1 MRVILLADVKKQGK
15 KNDIIEVKDGYG
27 TYLINNKLAV
37 LETKGSSKVLK
48 KQTEEAALEE
58 SLLLKDCEQIK
69 EKLEKMTLNFKV
81 NTGKN
86 GQVFGQ
92 ISTKQIADELKKKG
106 FNIDKRKIKLD
117 VPINTLGTTNVKV
130 VLHKKVEATL
140 KIHLRTG
147 NRNIQSHDT
156 NFHFQ
161 PLHLIR
167 FPLRT
172 RHITLALTHE
182 NGNCPSLKQLP
193 SPVVTNPP
201 VVIFVILCRR

>member
-58 SLLLKDCEQIK
+58 SLLLKECEQIK
-69 EKLEKMTLNFKV
+69 EKLEKLTLNFKV

-140 KIHLRTG
+140 KIHL
-147 NRNIQSHDT
+147 Q
-156 NFHFQ
+156 
-161 PLHLIR
+161 
-167 FPLRT
+167 
-172 RHITLALTHE
+172 
-182 NGNCPSLKQLP
+182 K
-193 SPVVTNPP
+193 
-201 VVIFVILCRR
+201 

>member
-1 MRVILLADVKKQGK
+1 MRIILLADVKKQGK

-58 SLLLKDCEQIK
+58 TLLLKDCEQIK
-69 EKLEKMTLNFKV
+69 EKLEKLTLNFKV

-140 KIHLRTG
+140 KIHL
-147 NRNIQSHDT
+147 Q
-156 NFHFQ
+156 
-161 PLHLIR
+161 
-167 FPLRT
+167 
-172 RHITLALTHE
+172 
-182 NGNCPSLKQLP
+182 K
-193 SPVVTNPP
+193 
-201 VVIFVILCRR
+201 

>member
-1 MRVILLADVKKQGK
+1 MRVILLQDVKKQGK

-27 TYLINNKLAV
+27 RFLINNKMAV
-37 LETKGSSKVLK
+37 LETKGSSKVLQ

-58 SLLLKDCEQIK
+58 SLLLKECEDIK
-69 EKLEKMTLNFKV
+69 SKLEKMTLNFKV

-130 VLHKKVEATL
+130 ILHKKVEATL
-140 KIHLRTG
+140 KIHL
-147 NRNIQSHDT
+147 
-156 NFHFQ
+156 
-161 PLHLIR
+161 
-167 FPLRT
+167 
-172 RHITLALTHE
+172 E
-182 NGNCPSLKQLP
+182 K
-193 SPVVTNPP
+193 
-201 VVIFVILCRR
+201 